1 MEMGMRKRS
10 TAALLLLKT
19 KQELAS
25 TTTGTASR
33 SSSVE
38 DLHLQDAAVL
48 EELESAAAAPATSTS
63 TCIKNTRSRSSSR
76 SSSFWH
82 FIVIVAVVV
91 LHLIAIAVFI
101 AGFVL
106 RIQLHTGEECDM
118 TYSLR
123 EFLEVETPHFQSPS
137 AATRDYKLY
146 KFVDRRDPRYQPLL
160 AELEQAQQQS
170 PLKGDEHCIGGSAA
184 AASNN
189 NNSNVTRKNIV
200 LYIPGHWG
208 SHSQSRSV
216 GAHGIQMTGQRQNSR
231 LAQQALATNIWTGD
245 APNMNQ
251 FVYDCYSVD
260 FAEQGGALHGR
271 FLELQSD
278 FVASVVQQLAVSLV
292 GYSTVQYLRWEGV
305 QNLL

>member
-1 MEMGMRKRS
+1 MEVGLRKRS
-10 TAALLLLKT
+10 TAALFLLKT

-25 TTTGTASR
+25 TTTGPSC
-33 SSSVE
+33 SSSEE
-38 DLHLQDAAVL
+38 DLHLQDAAVM
-48 EELESAAAAPATSTS
+48 EESESAAAAPATSTSTS
-63 TCIKNTRSRSSSR
+63 TCIKNTRSRSSSSSR

-82 FIVIVAVVV
+82 FIVVVVVVV
-91 LHLIAIAVFI
+91 LHLIAIAIFI

-118 TYSLR
+118 TYSVR

-160 AELEQAQQQS
+160 AGLVQAQQPS
-170 PLKGDEHCIGGSAA
+170 PLKGDEHCLGGSAA
-184 AASNN
+184 SAAASN

-216 GAHGIQMTGQRQNSR
+216 GAHGIQMTGQRQSSR

-245 APNMNQ
+245 APDINQ
-251 FVYDCYSVD
+251 FVYDVYSVD
-260 FAEQGGALHGR
+260 FAEQGGGLHGR

-292 GYSTVQYLRWEGV
+292 GWLQYSTCAGKV
-305 QNLL
+305 